1 MSAAVSLA
9 RPLPAL
15 DAAPGATAALPLRV
29 LLLEDS
35 ALDAQ
40 LLAGELEAA
49 GVRAQLHRVDGR
61 ETFLTALSQGGYDLI
76 LSDYKVPGFDG
87 PEALSLAR
95 AQLPDVPFLF
105 VSGALGEDRA
115 IELLKRGATDYVLK
129 DRLERL
135 GPSVER
141 ALREAES
148 ARRQRRA
155 EQALRASEER
165 YQLASLATSD
175 AIWDYDMLTQRTQW
189 TGALERNFGY
199 RAPPEGT
206 DIGWWQ
212 ALVHPED
219 LPRVLEQARA
229 AREAPDRERW
239 EQTYRF
245 RRADGTWAHVIH
257 HALIVRDAAGQPV
270 RVVGSMRDD
279 SARLQA
285 EQERQRL
292 LEEAQARVEFE
303 QQVVGIV
310 SHDLRNPLAAILTSA
325 SLMLRRES
333 IDPWV
338 ARSAARIVSSADRA
352 HRMIRDLLDYTQAR
366 MGGGIPIRPEPLDL
380 HELTEQVVEEAR
392 AAFPERTLQL
402 THSGEGAGSWD
413 ADRVAQV
420 LSNLVGN
427 ALKYSPADTP
437 VRVESHGLADGMCVR
452 VHNAGTPISP
462 EVLPRIFEPLQRG
475 SGHLGFSDRSIGLGL
490 YIVRELVLAHGGR
503 VDVQST
509 LEEGTL
515 FTVRLPREAA
525 PRAEAPSPP
534 GRGLG

>member
-9 RPLPAL
+9 RSLPEAP
-15 DAAPGATAALPLRV
+15 DTAPGGTAALPLRV

-40 LLAGELEAA
+40 LLGGELEAA

-61 ETFLTALSQGGYDLI
+61 EAFLGALSQGGYDLI
-76 LSDYKVPGFDG
+76 LSDYNVPGFEG

-135 GPSVER
+135 APSVER

-165 YQLASLATSD
+165 YELASLATSD
-175 AIWDYDMLTQRTQW
+175 AIWDYDVLTNRTQW
-189 TGALERNFGY
+189 TGALERNFGH
-199 RAPPEGT
+199 RTPPEGT
-206 DIGWWQ
+206 DEAWWS

-219 LPRVLEQARA
+219 LPGVLERSRA
-229 AREAPDRERW
+229 AREAPDRQRW
-239 EQTYRF
+239 EHAYRF
-245 RRADGTWAHVIH
+245 RRADGTWAHVID
-257 HALIVRDAAGQPV
+257 HALIVRDATGQPV
-270 RVVGSMRDD
+270 RIVGSMRDD

-402 THSGEGAGSWD
+402 SHSGEGKGRWD

-420 LSNLVGN
+420 LSNLVTN

-437 VRVESHGLADGMCVR
+437 VRMESHGLPDGMCVR
-452 VHNAGTPISP
+452 VHNAGAPIAP

-475 SGHLGFSDRSIGLGL
+475 GGHLSFSDRSIGLGL

-503 VDVQST
+503 VEVESS

-525 PRAEAPSPP
+525 PRAAAQ
-534 GRGLG
+534 R